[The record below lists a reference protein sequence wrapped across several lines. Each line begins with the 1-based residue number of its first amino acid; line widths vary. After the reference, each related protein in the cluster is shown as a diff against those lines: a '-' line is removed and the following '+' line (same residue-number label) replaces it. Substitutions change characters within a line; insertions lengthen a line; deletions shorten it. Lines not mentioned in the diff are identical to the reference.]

1 MHTALWLSCME
12 LDAGRPEGAKFRL
25 AIRKIQKTPLQKAV
39 QHWSDLGVGFRHAR
53 SRERPKY
60 FREREYLTSIF
71 YLRTVKFVSLSIWLM
86 FLQLT

>member
-39 QHWSDLGVGFRHAR
+39 QPESAVEHPRTDKHDGQIWVSASDMQGAVNA
-53 SRERPKY
+53 
-60 FREREYLTSIF
+60 
-71 YLRTVKFVSLSIWLM
+71 
-86 FLQLT
+86 